1 MTLDDLL
8 TQLKSA
14 HGSNLRGVVL
24 YGSTAGDP
32 AAKSGHDVLVVV
44 SQLDLTSM
52 QAAGAIARA
61 WQASRNNV
69 PLTLTEA
76 EWRSS
81 VDVFAIEHADIADRH
96 RVLFAA
102 GGFAPTPRASIR
114 DADVRHQLEYEA
126 LALTLGVRSAIAAA
140 GNDVK
145 AQREIVSAQ
154 ASHAVA
160 LMRAALRMSGRP
172 VEPDGQGVC
181 RTAGEIAGFDAEPFM
196 AALRQRRGDG
206 DIPKREID
214 SVVFGFHAGLAAL
227 VRWVDQHGKPAAH
240 Q

>member
-14 HGSNLRGVVL
+14 HGSTLRGVVL

-32 AAKSGHDVLVVV
+32 VAKSGHDVLVVV
-44 SQLDLTSM
+44 SELDLTSM

-61 WQASRNNV
+61 WQASRNTV
-69 PLTLTEA
+69 PLTLTES

-81 VDVFAIEHADIADRH
+81 VDVFAMEHTDIADRH

-102 GGFAPTPRASIR
+102 GGFAPTPRAAIR
-114 DADVRHQLEYEA
+114 DADVRHQLEYEV

-145 AQREIVSAQ
+145 AQRDIVAAQ
-154 ASHAVA
+154 ASRAVA
-160 LMRAALRMSGRP
+160 LMRAALRMAGRT

-181 RTAGEIAGFDAEPFM
+181 RAAGEIAGFDPEPFI
-196 AALRQRRGDG
+196 AALRMRRGEG
-206 DIPKREID
+206 DVPKREIG
-214 SVVFGFHAGLAAL
+214 SVVFGFHAGLTAL
-227 VRWVDQHGKPAAH
+227 VRWVDQRGKDAAH